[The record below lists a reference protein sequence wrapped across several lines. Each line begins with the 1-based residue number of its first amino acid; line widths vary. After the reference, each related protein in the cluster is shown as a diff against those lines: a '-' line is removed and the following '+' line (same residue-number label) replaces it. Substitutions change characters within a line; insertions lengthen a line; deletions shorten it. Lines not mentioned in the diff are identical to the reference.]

1 MNFSH
6 AFRRCFARRHL
17 TTVVLAGILGTGLAA
32 VVPAT
37 AEAAVALPEA
47 PAAGPID
54 PNTGYPFWYTDS
66 TGEKFEFCLDR
77 PDTTPG
83 MCLAAPQNPDARPWV
98 DEDPTQSN
106 LAADPEAFWHDASAD
121 IQGGGVRARFVAAQE
136 ATFGGPTGTAT
147 ASEQV
152 AFGRVRVRLRGV
164 VPGASYTVT
173 HPYGTDTFVA
183 DDRGRVFVTEDIG
196 CFDQPCDFTKPYN
209 SSVTSYLRWD
219 PAAGPAAPAGY
230 VGDPNVPH
238 RVVGSPAGTNFFRV
252 AGPAVGGTG
261 VNVVETD
268 LFNVQGKLWS
278 PTRPM
283 LGLVSIHN
291 DVDFGKVML
300 GATSPL
306 LAQTVTLTN
315 AGGGAEGLQL
325 GSLGLSGAQAAQFSL
340 TNNTCANAVLAVDET
355 CTVDV
360 SYTPAAVVGSAHAQ
374 LNVPSVNGKDSQG
387 GQRILVR
394 GRVSDG
400 TGKDARVTGPISPD
414 NGYPEWYQ
422 DETGTRV
429 ALCDDQADP
438 LCVLPDVAE
447 GTYDPALPMSFPG
460 NFPEELFWWNA
471 DATFDTTNT
480 VTRGGVSGRLVL
492 AEEATFSLGDPA
504 PGDQVAFGRIRIRVD
519 GLVLGG
525 NYHVATPYGDYDFVA
540 EDDGKGGGEI
550 NYTEDI
556 GCLETP
562 CNFDRVNQSNVGPF
576 LRQEGAPE
584 GYLGDPGVQAKV
596 TGGPFGNEFIVTGPG
611 LVNART
617 NLFAVSGKELAG
629 PAGGQLTLSATSV
642 RVTPGQPAA
651 VTVTNTGTAPANPQF
666 SLPAT
671 SGFAVVNNGCAGALA
686 PGAFCTVTIGLNGG
700 APGATA
706 TLAVL
711 NGTTQI
717 GTVTVQRP
725 GGGNPA
731 PTTAVLSIASDTG
744 ISAVDGVTNL
754 GTVTVSGA
762 AASDSPV
769 QVLVDGAPVTTVTAL
784 AGTFSAQLNLSEG
797 VHQVA
802 AAYDGEPASAAT
814 TVRVD
819 TTAPEVTAPQIDADL
834 TSGAL
839 TGTATWSGRGAAI
852 FQAQVSRNGGAFT
865 AVNLPREGASHAEY
879 RMGSGNRYRFR
890 VRAVDAAGNASPWAV
905 TTVQPSVLQQSA
917 QQVRYVGRWAR
928 PSVTSSG
935 ARVRSTSARGATA
948 TLRTKAHTVEVVAPT
963 GPNRGRA
970 AVLVNGHRVRIVD
983 LYSART
989 RARQTVA
996 TVHGLT
1002 TQETSVVQVR
1012 VLDRKRSASH
1022 GTGVALD
1029 AFVLIR

>member
-1 MNFSH
+1 MHFSL
-6 AFRRCFARRHL
+6 ASSRSFARRHL

-37 AEAAVALPEA
+37 AHAAVTPEA

-54 PNTGYPFWYTDS
+54 PNTGYPFWYADS
-66 TGEKFEFCLDR
+66 TGERFEFCLDR

-83 MCLAAPQNPDARPWV
+83 MCLAAPQNPAARPWA
-98 DEDPTQSN
+98 DADPTQSN
-106 LAADPEAFWHDASAD
+106 LAADPEEFWYNADAT

-147 ASEQV
+147 AGEQV

-164 VPGASYTVT
+164 VPGGSYTVT
-173 HPYGTDTFVA
+173 QPYGTDTYVA

-196 CFDQPCDFTKPYN
+196 CFDQPCDFTKPYD

-219 PAAGPAAPAGY
+219 PDPSAGPAAPAGY

-238 RVVGSPAGTNFFRV
+238 RVIGSPEGTNIFRV
-252 AGPAVGGTG
+252 EGPGLGGPDAPPF
-261 VNVVETD
+261 ETD
-268 LFNVQGKLWS
+268 LFNVQGKLWN
-278 PTRPM
+278 PTQPM
-283 LGLVSIHN
+283 LGMVSNHN

-300 GATSPL
+300 GSTATLP
-306 LAQTVTLTN
+306 AQTVTLTN

-325 GSLGLSGAQAAQFSL
+325 GSLGLSGAEAAQFSL
-340 TNNTCANAVLAVDET
+340 TNDTCTNAALSVDET

-360 SYTPAAVVGSAHAQ
+360 SYAPAAKAGSVHAQ

-387 GQRILVR
+387 GQRILLR

-400 TGKDARVTGPISPD
+400 SGPDARVTGPISPD
-414 NGYPEWYQ
+414 NGFPEWYQ

-429 ALCDDQADP
+429 ALCDDQTDP
-438 LCVLPDVAE
+438 LCVLPDVPE

-460 NFPEELFWWNA
+460 NFPGELFWWNA
-471 DATFDTTNT
+471 VAAFDTTNT
-480 VTRGGVSGRLVL
+480 AADNRAVSARLVL
-492 AEEATFSLGDPA
+492 AEEATFANGDAA
-504 PGDQVAFGRIRIRVD
+504 PGDQIAFGRIRIRVD

-525 NYHVATPYGDYDFVA
+525 SYHVVTPYREYDFVA

-576 LRQEGAPE
+576 LSQEGAPE
-584 GYLGDPGVQAKV
+584 GYLGDPGVAAPL
-596 TGGPFGNEFIVTGPG
+596 TGGQKFIVTGPG
-611 LVNART
+611 LVNADT
-617 NLFAVSGKELAG
+617 DLFAVSGKELAG
-629 PAGGQLTLSATSV
+629 PAGGQLSLSATSV
-642 RVTPGQPAA
+642 RVTPGQAAA

-671 SGFAVVNNGCAGALA
+671 SGFVVVNNGCAGALA

-711 NGTTQI
+711 NGTTQV

-731 PTTAVLSIASDTG
+731 PTAAVLSIASDTG
-744 ISAVDGVTNL
+744 ISTVDGVTNL

-762 AASDSPV
+762 AASDTPV
-769 QVLVDGAPVTTVTAL
+769 QVLVDGAPVTTVTAV
-784 AGTFSAQLNLSEG
+784 AGTFSAQLSLSEG

-802 AAYDGEPASAAT
+802 AAYDGQPASAAT
-814 TVRVD
+814 TVEVD
-819 TTAPEVTAPQIDADL
+819 TTAPTASAPRIDADL

-839 TGTATWSGRGAAI
+839 TGAATWSGRGAAI

-865 AVNLPREGASHAEY
+865 GVKLPRAGAAHADY
-879 RMGSGNRYRFR
+879 PMRSGSRYRFR
-890 VRAVDAAGNASPWAV
+890 VRAVDAAGNTSPWAV
-905 TTVQPSVLQQSA
+905 TTVRPSVLQESA
-917 QQVRYVGRWAR
+917 QQVRYDGRWAR
-928 PSVTSSG
+928 PSVTPSG
-935 ARVRSTSARGATA
+935 ARVRSTASRGATA
-948 TLRTKAHTVEVVAPT
+948 TIRTKARTVQVVAPT
-963 GPNRGRA
+963 GPRHGRA
-970 AVLVNGHRVRIVD
+970 AVLVNGHRVRTVD
-983 LYSART
+983 LYSARSHT
-989 RARQTVA
+989 RQTVA
-996 TVHGLT
+996 TVRGLT
-1002 TQETSVVQVR
+1002 PQQTSVVQVR
-1012 VLDRKRSASH
+1012 VLDRKRPASH

-1029 AFVLIR
+1029 AFLVIR